1 MAVLSPDFL
10 ATLNQTVI
18 NPAFE
23 IARTNTIG
31 VLRTVNYAPVR
42 RPEEGAKLSWL
53 LQSIGAGGD
62 TVNGAILAAAT
73 AIVVDNGKAFRAG
86 MLVSVKNSDEVILVI
101 SVAGNTIT
109 VERGFGGTVAADIA
123 DNAIITIDSVG
134 REENSLGTDDG
145 IVEPELV
152 FNYFQT
158 IDTQLTFSRRALA
171 LAQEGNYND
180 MTVQLNERV
189 EQLTTQMNRLLIR
202 GTRATT
208 TAIGGKTITY
218 SGGLTWFLNQAGG
231 YTVDNA
237 AAALTEA
244 KLDDL
249 SEQIVLRGGATNTIA
264 VNTRLGRVL
273 SALVKANYS
282 SQRLSEFQNDKGALV
297 EISSDLPLMG
307 TINRIIIDTNL
318 NDDEL
323 IMYDSSKLSLVP
335 MSNGNGKDSGN
346 WRTIDATQNGQ
357 DGESLRII
365 GDFGLEF
372 KSFKTHAARLKNIG

>member
-1 MAVLSPDFL
+1 MSVLTSDFL
-10 ATLNQTVI
+10 TALNEKVI

-23 IARTNTIG
+23 IARTNTVG
-31 VLRTVNYAPVR
+31 VLRTVQYAPMR
-42 RPEEGAKLSWL
+42 KPEEGAKLSWL
-53 LQSIGAGGD
+53 LQSVGAGGD

-73 AIVVDNGKAFRAG
+73 TLVVDDGTPFRAG
-86 MLVSVKNSDEVILVI
+86 MLISVKNSDEVMLVTAV
-101 SVAGNTIT
+101 STNDLT
-109 VERGFGGTVAADIA
+109 VVRGFGGTTAADIA
-123 DNAIITIDSVG
+123 DNAIVTIDSVG

-152 FNYFQT
+152 YNYFQT
-158 IDTQLTFSRRALA
+158 IDSQLTFSRRALA
-171 LAQEGNYND
+171 LAQHGDYND
-180 MTVQLNERV
+180 MNVQLNERV
-189 EQLTTQMNRLLIR
+189 EQLTIQLNRSVIR

-208 TAIGGKTITY
+208 TAVGGKTITY
-218 SGGLTWFLNQAGG
+218 SGGLTWFLSQAGA
-231 YTVDNA
+231 YTVDNS

-249 SEQIVLRGGATNTIA
+249 SEQIVLRGGTTNTIA

-273 SALVKANYS
+273 AALVKANYS
-282 SQRLSEFQNDKGALV
+282 SQRLNEFQDDKGALT

-307 TINRIIIDTNL
+307 TINRIVIDTNL

-323 IMYDSSKLSLVP
+323 IMYDSSKLMLVP
-335 MSNGNGKDSGN
+335 MSNGNGQNSGN

-372 KSFKTHAARLKNIG
+372 KSFKTHAARLRNIG

>member
-1 MAVLSPDFL
+1 MSILTDAFL
-10 ATLNQTVI
+10 AGLNSKVI

-23 IARTNTIG
+23 IARTNTVG
-31 VLRTVNYAPVR
+31 VLRTVAYAPLR

-53 LQSIGAGGD
+53 LQSVGAGGS
-62 TVNGAILAAAT
+62 TVSGAVDDVAT
-73 AIVVDNGKAFRAG
+73 TVTVADGTAFRVG
-86 MLVSVKNSDEVILVI
+86 MLTSVKNSDEVLLVTA
-101 SVAGNTIT
+101 VNGNDLT
-109 VERGFGGTVAADIA
+109 VTRGFGGTVAE
-123 DNAIITIDSVG
+123 AIDDLSVITIDSVG

-152 FNYFQT
+152 YNFFQT
-158 IDTQLTFSRRALA
+158 IDSQLTFSRRALA

-180 MTVQLNERV
+180 MNVQLNERV
-189 EQLTTQMNRLLIR
+189 EQLTIQLNRSVIR
-202 GTRATT
+202 GTRATAT
-208 TAIGGKTITY
+208 IAGKSITY
-218 SGGLTWFLNQAGG
+218 SGGLTWFLNQAGA
-231 YTVDNA
+231 YTVDNGA
-237 AAALTEA
+237 EALTET

-249 SEQIVLRGGATNTIA
+249 SEQIVLRGGTTNTIA
-264 VNTRLGRVL
+264 VNTRLGRVI
-273 SALVKANYS
+273 AGLVKSNYS
-282 SQRLSEFQNDKGALV
+282 SQRLNEYKDDKGALT
-297 EISSDLPLMG
+297 EIASDLPLMG

-346 WRTIDATQNGQ
+346 WRTINATQNGQ

-372 KSFKTHAARLKNIG
+372 KSFKTHAARLRNIG